1 MKHVLFIFCFLVYV
15 LKYLCPLPIDFIPIW
30 LIQILTSKL
39 PLLKKKVLFS
49 TCPEVSV
56 FYYFL
61 IIIQH
66 VNFLGCPELIL
77 WGKDLLEVK

>member
-15 LKYLCPLPIDFIPIW
+15 LKYLCPIPIDFIPIW
-30 LIQILTSKL
+30 LIQILTSKM
-39 PLLKKKVLFS
+39 PLLKKVLFS

-56 FYYFL
+56 FYCL

-77 WGKDLLEVK
+77 WGKGLLEVK